1 MVFEVKYIKYT
12 LFVYILLPHRRPHRL
27 HSRELTVE
35 FSQRREGS
43 CSQANKMLNLA
54 AAFRTAGGWR
64 LHGQISPRQTSE
76 DVPDFRVEIC
86 VRHAPPYYSIQ
97 NGTEQSC
104 SAWYGI
110 VRNILFTVCP
120 KSLSKASFGIIH
132 IIHIIHIIRTGS
144 VFQSKDEPGG
154 TEKARI
160 VMAPLWVDLWK
171 ESSRILTGF

>member
-12 LFVYILLPHRRPHRL
+12 LFVHILLPHRRPHRL

-43 CSQANKMLNLA
+43 CSQAKKMLNLA
-54 AAFRTAGGWR
+54 AAFRTAGGCDSMDRSATDRPAKMYPILEWR
-64 LHGQISPRQTSE
+64 FACNMPHPTIRFRMGLSNLAQLSTASYGTSFLQF
-76 DVPDFRVEIC
+76 VQR
-86 VRHAPPYYSIQ
+86 
-97 NGTEQSC
+97 
-104 SAWYGI
+104 
-110 VRNILFTVCP
+110 VCP
-120 KSLSKASFGIIH
+120 KHPSASFTSFASFASFASFV
-132 IIHIIHIIRTGS
+132 RAS

-171 ESSRILTGF
+171 GV